1 MVVTFVFNAG
11 FISYAL
17 LCEIKFIKKND
28 PEGVFDNFDIEEE
41 GESGSDLGAQ
51 IVKDRGVGID
61 GHNGGKGKEQQQNRA
76 SVDMEE
82 LIGLVEV
89 VEEDGEEE
97 KKTQA
102 TVDMEVYGIEKV
114 SIE

>member
-1 MVVTFVFNAG
+1 
-11 FISYAL
+11 
-17 LCEIKFIKKND
+17 
-28 PEGVFDNFDIEEE
+28 
-41 GESGSDLGAQ
+41 
-51 IVKDRGVGID
+51 
-61 GHNGGKGKEQQQNRA
+61 
-76 SVDMEE
+76 MEE

-97 KKTQA
+97 QKTQA